1 MVDQQTGRK
10 AINQED
16 KTMTKRFGIEEKKY
30 TEGPLYRAYGSYS
43 RSAWTDNYNEACQW
57 LLDIYKS
64 ATSQPLTDAEM
75 EEANAL
81 YESLYDL

>member
-1 MVDQQTGRK
+1 M
-10 AINQED
+10 E
-16 KTMTKRFGIEEKKY
+16 KRFGIEKKQY
-30 TEGPLYRAYGSYS
+30 PEGPLYRAYGPGQ
-43 RSAWTDNYNEACQW
+43 RSTWTDNHNEACQW